1 MPAAAAGLPALSEVR
16 VPPRHP
22 PANPRPGSLRLAH
35 SVSWPG
41 PLGGTAEHT
50 GNITLMSVQTRDSH
64 QLWAQDFRSCKLT
77 IFFPAAAT
85 ENLYGSIT

>member
-1 MPAAAAGLPALSEVR
+1 MPAAAAGLPALSKVC
-16 VPPRHP
+16 VP
-22 PANPRPGSLRLAH
+22 PRPGSLRPAH

-77 IFFPAAAT
+77 IFFQAATT
-85 ENLYGSIT
+85 ENLCGYIK